1 MSSGLSCFKKN
12 FLCGQTHAESEM
24 ARGGTEAHR
33 GSALTTKGTRE
44 LIPGAIGR
52 VMKRF
57 VLRAIEGACRRR
69 SMLPSLRQR
78 RMIQGKHYNE
88 ARAKG
93 IPAAAF
99 YLRSIAEP

>member
-1 MSSGLSCFKKN
+1 
-12 FLCGQTHAESEM
+12 M

-52 VMKRF
+52 AMKRI
-57 VLRAIEGACRRR
+57 VLRDD
-69 SMLPSLRQR
+69 
-78 RMIQGKHYNE
+78 E

-93 IPAAAF
+93 FILQA
-99 YLRSIAEP
+99 LK